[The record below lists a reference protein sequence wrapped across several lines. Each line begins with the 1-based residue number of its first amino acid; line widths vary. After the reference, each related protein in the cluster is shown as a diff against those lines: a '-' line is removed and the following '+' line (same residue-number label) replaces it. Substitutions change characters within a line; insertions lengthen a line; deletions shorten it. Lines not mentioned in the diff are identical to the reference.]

1 MLIMN
6 NDYSILKR
14 DLAQIGI
21 REGDSIIIHSS
32 YKSMGGLD
40 GGIKTL
46 IDAILSVLGES
57 GTLIAPTLTFRDVSV
72 ENPVFDYVNT
82 PSCVGA
88 VSEYVRTMSG
98 AVRSIHPTHSCAV
111 IGRYTDYFVAGH
123 ELDRTPVG
131 KNSPFYKLREAGGKV
146 LMLGCGVG
154 CNTSMHG
161 VEEYFGTPY
170 VLPRTPSPYTI
181 IMPEK
186 TYTIDFYRHH
196 IRQNGFEQRY
206 DRLKDVMSE
215 EFFVRESIHGAE
227 SYLIDAKQMW
237 RVGLECLSR
246 DPYFFVEKTSN

>member
-1 MLIMN
+1 MN
-6 NDYSILKR
+6 NDYSILKS
-14 DLAQIGI
+14 DLHAIGI

-46 IDAILSVLGES
+46 IDAILSVIGDS

-72 ENPVFDYVNT
+72 EHPVFDYLNT

-88 VSEYVRTMSG
+88 VSEYVRLMDG

-111 IGRYTDYFVAGH
+111 IGKDTDYFVRDH

-131 KNSPFYKLREAGGKV
+131 KNSPFYKLREVGGKV

-170 VLPRTPSPYTI
+170 VLPKTPSPYTI
-181 IMPEK
+181 ILPNEM
-186 TYTIDFYRHH
+186 YTIDFYRHH
-196 IRQNGFEQRY
+196 IRQNGYEQRY
-206 DRLKDVMSE
+206 DRLKGVMA
-215 EFFVRESIHGAE
+215 REYFTPGVIHGAE
-227 SYLIDAKQMW
+227 SYLIDAKEMW

-246 DPYFFVEKTSN
+246 DPYFFVERTNN